1 MPSVSCGD
9 ARVVGAR
16 ILANAKACSGAPLT
30 PPVLHRLLRKLQ
42 MDGNPPR
49 YVQLPDYA
57 NG

>member
-1 MPSVSCGD
+1 MPSVSCG
-9 ARVVGAR
+9 GAR
-16 ILANAKACSGAPLT
+16 ILANAKACSGVPLT